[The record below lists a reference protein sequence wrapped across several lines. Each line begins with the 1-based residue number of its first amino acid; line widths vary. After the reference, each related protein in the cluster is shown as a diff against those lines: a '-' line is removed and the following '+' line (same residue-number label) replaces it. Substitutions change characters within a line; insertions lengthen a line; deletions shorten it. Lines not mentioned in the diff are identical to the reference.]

1 MLPAELRK
9 ASTRFMNCARGRIFF
24 SMIFKVCGASA
35 NQCCAGS
42 YSMSEMPATIPSR
55 TSISSTALALR
66 GTCSPCSISTG
77 PESTRANRQASAI
90 GTNATWAKYS
100 SSPIAPATRIRTAVT
115 LRFSLRP
122 PTGASTNKL
131 SSFLNCGPVGIGLL
145 FAPPFFEDHYAVN
158 PRATLSPEPRRA
170 CRRMPTASSNL
181 QPTGLRH
188 NSGVNTNLRAI
199 ELRRVIGHS
208 LVSWFK
214 DDAPSMGAALAFYT
228 LFAIAPILL
237 IFSWV
242 AGEFFRPDVVQQ
254 DILAQLRLLLGD
266 AGAEAVRDL
275 LGSAKYAGRSAFSTV
290 AGIVAVFVGATSV
303 FAELQSALHRIWR
316 TPPHSVVE
324 GLWRAL
330 RSRLLSFGLVLGIGF
345 LLLLS
350 LIATDAFEGLDHL

>member
-1 MLPAELRK
+1 M
-9 ASTRFMNCARGRIFF
+9 
-24 SMIFKVCGASA
+24 
-35 NQCCAGS
+35 
-42 YSMSEMPATIPSR
+42 
-55 TSISSTALALR
+55 
-66 GTCSPCSISTG
+66 
-77 PESTRANRQASAI
+77 
-90 GTNATWAKYS
+90 
-100 SSPIAPATRIRTAVT
+100 
-115 LRFSLRP
+115 
-122 PTGASTNKL
+122 
-131 SSFLNCGPVGIGLL
+131 
-145 FAPPFFEDHYAVN
+145 
-158 PRATLSPEPRRA
+158 
-170 CRRMPTASSNL
+170 
-181 QPTGLRH
+181 
-188 NSGVNTNLRAI
+188 RAI

-345 LLLLS
+345 LLLVS
-350 LIATDAFEGLDHL
+350 LIATAALEGLGNWAGSFIAQWHGMVLILDVLLGFAMATILFAMIFKYVPRETIAWGDVWVGALVTAMLFTAGKWLIVVYLGRVALASAYGVAGSFLVLLLWMYYSAQIFLLGAEFARNFAYEHGSRVGHNKQRPGTAAR